1 MNDPLFVTKELSD
14 NQSNEAL
21 EASETNS
28 ADDIARFF
36 QDINKRHSKLSDEDV
51 TKGTPEKLTIDIPPY
66 TADYKPITSN
76 NKKYTYSIN
85 ELISYSKD
93 LSSAGVEDLINSLP
107 KKKFWRL
114 SRRYSD
120 HTSHSKNVGNKVG
133 TRNSS
138 TNSNS
143 KPILGEEALYERRN
157 SKSKGSKSS
166 HPKRANK
173 FTKSERAGYMEE
185 KDITVNNDDLLALEE
200 EFQPTGNSMAD
211 FESWKAKMK
220 EMERR
225 KKGLINNSRDDPL
238 DPKIALSTNSS
249 SISDFLK
256 LNTKNHEIDGSVAS
270 DSPVKVTK
278 KTIEEDKLDYPAE
291 SLKGSSSRFSS
302 FFTHSSSSVSSSP
315 GKNAVSERA
324 SIKTNKS
331 IESNPNIAGGSR
343 LLSFFNNDSQK
354 SKEASTTLSSSRTE
368 QPNLMVPQPFPQ
380 QGQQQGHLQGRHP
393 IHSGRPL
400 TSPQSIPT
408 QLPQTNN
415 AFFQGLLN
423 KGKVNE
429 PGRNPG
435 PPPGMAIAPGRSQI
449 PQQRQQANIQTGM
462 NVPQGFPMVMPP
474 SGYPPQFQGRPSHL
488 TNGPHIINENPNEE
502 RSNHSNSGKKVSR
515 QPQPP
520 IPSGMVPHPFV
531 PGMAP
536 PGFPTM
542 QSMPPNFNPNMYV
555 PSNGMMPPP
564 TGQGFFSG
572 IPPPPSV
579 NMNFSPFPVQHGMPT
594 QQENRKK

>member
-1 MNDPLFVTKELSD
+1 MNDPLFVSKQPSD
-14 NQSNEAL
+14 SQSNEAL
-21 EASETNS
+21 EASVTNS
-28 ADDIARFF
+28 ADDIAKFF
-36 QDINKRHSKLSDEDV
+36 QDINKRHSKLPDEDIS
-51 TKGTPEKLTIDIPPY
+51 KGSPEKITVDIPPY
-66 TADYKPITSN
+66 TTDYKPITSN
-76 NKKYTYSIN
+76 NKKYIYSIN

-120 HTSHSKNVGNKVG
+120 HTNHSKNVGNRTG
-133 TRNSS
+133 TRNGSTGSS
-138 TNSNS
+138 S
-143 KPILGEEALYERRN
+143 KPILGEEGLYDRRN

-166 HPKRANK
+166 HSKRTNK
-173 FTKSERAGYMEE
+173 FVKNERAGYMEE

-225 KKGLINNSRDDPL
+225 KKGLINNNIDDPS
-238 DPKIALSTNSS
+238 DSKTALSTNSS

-256 LNTKNHEIDGSVAS
+256 LNTKNHEINGSVAG
-270 DSPVKVTK
+270 DSPIEVTK
-278 KTIEEDKLDYPAE
+278 KNVEEDKTDYPVE

-315 GKNAVSERA
+315 GKNAASERA
-324 SIKTNKS
+324 DIKAKKS
-331 IESNPNIAGGSR
+331 RESNPNISGGSR

-354 SKEASTTLSSSRTE
+354 SKEESAAIASGRTDV
-368 QPNLMVPQPFPQ
+368 MVPQPFPQ
-380 QGQQQGHLQGRHP
+380 HGQQQDHLQGRHP
-393 IHSGRPL
+393 IASGRPL

-429 PGRNPG
+429 PVRNPG
-435 PPPGMAIAPGRSQI
+435 PPPGIAIAPGSQI
-449 PQQRQQANIQTGM
+449 PQQRQPAPTQQARM

-474 SGYPPQFQGRPSHL
+474 SGFPPQFQSRPSHL
-488 TNGPHIINENPNEE
+488 PNGPHMMNENPNKEH
-502 RSNHSNSGKKVSR
+502 NIHSNPDKKVSR

-520 IPSGMVPHPFV
+520 LPSGMVPPQFV

-536 PGFPTM
+536 PGFHTM
-542 QSMPPNFNPNMYV
+542 QAMPPNFNPNIYV

-579 NMNFSPFPVQHGMPT
+579 NMNFNPFQVQHGMSS
-594 QQENRKK
+594 QQDNRKK